1 VHTDAEGNAQLTLT
15 EGTTYTAVAEKEGY
29 ECVECEKTFTACTP
43 KRLVFILKKAP
54 LKTCTQSF
62 VVKDKA
68 TGAAISGAKVVV
80 NSTVLTTDEK
90 GEVTTSLVVGKGY
103 TAHAEALYY
112 EKSPDKKFT
121 ACTEEPITFELLST
135 CKQSFEVKDKVSGGP
150 IAGAKIVVNSTTL
163 TANMY
168 GKASTT
174 LITGTKYTAHAEA
187 VNYHKSPDKSFI
199 ACEKPIIIFELI
211 PKGCR
216 QLFKVETERLVFILR
231 PVKKVIEEKCSQTF
245 KVVDEKGEPVVGAA
259 VRVNRIKKGIADSKG
274 KVSIELIV
282 GKKYKVIASAWGFD
296 CLECG
301 KEFTACTDEIELSLK
316 RKTGRC
322 AQGFGVIDEE
332 EKKPIGGA
340 TISVYEGDKLVRSAT
355 TKKDGRWAL
364 WLDWWKTYIVKVT
377 KEGYKDYEKEFVACT
392 ERRLILMMSKK

>member
-1 VHTDAEGNAQLTLT
+1 LTT
-15 EGTTYTAVAEKEGY
+15 GTTYTAVAEKEGY

-43 KRLVFILKKAP
+43 K
-54 LKTCTQSF
+54 
-62 VVKDKA
+62 
-68 TGAAISGAKVVV
+68 
-80 NSTVLTTDEK
+80 
-90 GEVTTSLVVGKGY
+90 
-103 TAHAEALYY
+103 
-112 EKSPDKKFT
+112 
-121 ACTEEPITFELLST
+121 
-135 CKQSFEVKDKVSGGP
+135 
-150 IAGAKIVVNSTTL
+150 
-163 TANMY
+163 
-168 GKASTT
+168 
-174 LITGTKYTAHAEA
+174 
-187 VNYHKSPDKSFI
+187 
-199 ACEKPIIIFELI
+199 
-211 PKGCR
+211 
-216 QLFKVETERLVFILR
+216 RLVFILR

-301 KEFTACTDEIELSLK
+301 KEFTACTDEIELSL
-316 RKTGRC
+316 T
-322 AQGFGVIDEE
+322 
-332 EKKPIGGA
+332 